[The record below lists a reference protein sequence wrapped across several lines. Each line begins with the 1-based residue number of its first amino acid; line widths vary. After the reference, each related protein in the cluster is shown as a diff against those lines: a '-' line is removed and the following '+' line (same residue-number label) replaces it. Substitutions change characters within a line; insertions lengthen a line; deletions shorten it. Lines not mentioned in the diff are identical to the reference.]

1 MSNELWSAI
10 LNPHGPNYQTWRDV
24 LGSDRVPLKSCAPV
38 PAELGTEPHV
48 EVYLLDLAA
57 LTLPQRARL
66 LGFIAQKF
74 GVPVYEAEAT
84 IAKTGF
90 PIRAADVIVAISLRA
105 VI

>member
-1 MSNELWSAI
+1 MNSDLWFAV
-10 LNPHGPNYQTWRDV
+10 LNPHGPNYQTWHEV
-24 LGSDRVPLKSCAPV
+24 LGSDRVPLKSSEPV
-38 PAELGTEPHV
+38 PAEIGIEPHV

-90 PIRAADVIVAISLRA
+90 PIRAADVIVAISARA